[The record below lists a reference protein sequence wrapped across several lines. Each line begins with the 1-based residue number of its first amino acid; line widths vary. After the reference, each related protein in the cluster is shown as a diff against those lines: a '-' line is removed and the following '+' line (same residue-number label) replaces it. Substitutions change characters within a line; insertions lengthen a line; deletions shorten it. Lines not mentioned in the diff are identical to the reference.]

1 MSIVLLFTLNI
12 KSFFG
17 CFGWTWSFAYITLFW
32 LPLNFFCFPLQI
44 EAFIFG
50 FGIGV

>member
-17 CFGWTWSFAYITLFW
+17 GFGWTWSFAYITLFW
-32 LPLNFFCFPLQI
+32 ILLIFFSFPMQIATFNFFQI
-44 EAFIFG
+44 
-50 FGIGV
+50 